1 LVSAFSWP
9 NPLHG
14 KSGTIPDD
22 QKVPKTDLSTLP
34 VYSNSG
40 NNGMADIESLYKKED
55 GRILI
60 EIKLSSVMQL
70 FNSFDPA
77 PFHEKELDS
86 AAEHYIVDTV
96 KDFPKKTR
104 FKIVIYLPR
113 DIATTERAM
122 KIPPAIHNHFEYK
135 MLVAERK
142 FRSHFRHGRSTLLI
156 GLTFLTIALV
166 ARQLVS
172 SMDNHIIAQIFAD
185 ALLIIGWAAMWE
197 PITVLLY
204 ELWPIIQMKKTYQ
217 KISTMEID
225 ILSSA

>member
-1 LVSAFSWP
+1 MVE
-9 NPLHG
+9 
-14 KSGTIPDD
+14 
-22 QKVPKTDLSTLP
+22 
-34 VYSNSG
+34 
-40 NNGMADIESLYKKED
+40 IESLYKKEN
-55 GRILI
+55 GMILI

-96 KDFPKKTR
+96 KDFPQKTR
-104 FKIVIYLPR
+104 FKLIIFLPSE
-113 DIATTERAM
+113 IAFTDQAR
-122 KIPPAIHNHFEYK
+122 KITPAIHNHFQYK

-142 FRSHFRHGRSTLLI
+142 FRSHFRHGRTTLLI
-156 GLTFLTIALV
+156 GLSFLTIALV

-172 SMDNHIIAQIFAD
+172 SMENHLLAQIFAD

-204 ELWPIIQMKKTYQ
+204 ELWPIIQLKKTYE

-225 ILSSA
+225 IVPTP

>member
-1 LVSAFSWP
+1 MQ
-9 NPLHG
+9 G
-14 KSGTIPDD
+14 KSAAISQDYLTS
-22 QKVPKTDLSTLP
+22 KTGLSTLP

-40 NNGMADIESLYKKED
+40 IPGMADIESLYKKED
-55 GRILI
+55 GRVLI

-77 PFHEKELDS
+77 PFHEKELDP

-96 KDFPKKTR
+96 SDFPKKTR
-104 FKIVIYLPR
+104 FKIIIYLPP

-122 KIPPAIHNHFEYK
+122 KIPPAIQNHFQYR
-135 MLVAERK
+135 MLVSERK

-156 GLTFLTIALV
+156 GLTFLMIALL
-166 ARQLVS
+166 ARRLVS
-172 SMDNHIIAQIFAD
+172 SLDNHIIAQLFAD

-204 ELWPIIQMKKTYQ
+204 ELWPIIQMKKTYE

-225 ILSSA
+225 ILSTT